1 MHTMWKG
8 SISFGLVNIP
18 VKMFAATEDRDI
30 RFKYIHNK
38 CKTPV
43 KNQRICPTCKE
54 EITSNDIVRGYEYEP
69 GHFVIIE
76 DKDIEAIRPASAKTV
91 EILDFVNLKEIDPI
105 YFDKSYYLSPQE
117 TGGSK
122 AYNLLRQAMNDTGR
136 IAVARITIRDK
147 QSLAVLRV
155 LNNVLV
161 LETIFFP
168 DEVRDIKQIP
178 GIPENVNV
186 DERELQMAE
195 QLIENLSAEFNPE
208 KYKDNYREALLTMIH
223 QKIEGEEIVAAPEAP
238 QRNVIDLMAA
248 LQASLNKTQEM
259 RREMKAAES
268 KKETAKETKKEP
280 AKRTKKEKVSS

>member
-38 CKTPV
+38 CKTPIKSERV
-43 KNQRICPTCKE
+43 CPTCKE
-54 EITSNDIVRGYEYEP
+54 EISSSDIVRGYEYEP

-76 DKDIEAIRPASAKTV
+76 DKDIDAIRPTSAKTV
-91 EILDFVNLKEIDPI
+91 EILDFVNLNEIDPI

-117 TGGSK
+117 NGGSK
-122 AYNLLRQAMNDTGR
+122 AYSLLRKAMYDSGR

-147 QSLAVLRV
+147 QSLAVIRV
-155 LNNVLV
+155 IKDVLI

-168 DEVRDIKQIP
+168 DEVRDVKQLS
-178 GIPENVNV
+178 GIPENTSI
-186 DERELQMAE
+186 DDRELNMAK
-195 QLIENLSAEFNPE
+195 QLIDNLTSEFKPE
-208 KYKDNYREALLTMIH
+208 KYKDDYREALISMIH
-223 QKIEGEEIVAAPEAP
+223 KKIEGEEIVSAPEAP

-248 LQASLNKTQEM
+248 LQASLRRTEEL
-259 RREMKAAES
+259 RRESKTEEKTPKANKGV
-268 KKETAKETKKEP
+268 KKP
-280 AKRTKKEKVSS
+280 KKEKVGV

>member
-18 VKMFAATEDRDI
+18 VNMFAATEDRDI
-30 RFKYIHNK
+30 HFKNIHNK
-38 CKTPV
+38 CKSPI
-43 KNQRICPTCKE
+43 KNERICPTCNEK
-54 EITSNDIVRGYEYEP
+54 ITPNDIVRGYEYEP

-76 DKDIEAIRPASAKTV
+76 DSDIDSIRPASAKTV

-117 TGGSK
+117 NGGSK

-161 LETIFFP
+161 LETIYFP
-168 DEVRDIKQIP
+168 DEVRNIKQIP
-178 GIPENVNV
+178 GVPENVNV
-186 DERELQMAE
+186 DERELQMAQ
-195 QLIENLSAEFNPE
+195 QLIENLTADFKPE
-208 KYKDNYREALLTMIH
+208 KYKDDYREALLTMIQ
-223 QKIEGEEIVAAPEAP
+223 QKIEGEEVVSAPEAP

-248 LQASLNKTQEM
+248 LQASLNKTEGM
-259 RREMKAAES
+259 RRGAKAATP
-268 KKETAKETKKEP
+268 KKERVDKKM
-280 AKRTKKEKVSS
+280 KRDKAGVG